1 MFWTSIMVFV
11 ALICTYLEISHQA
24 YLEESGTDIIL
35 WLQGYKSPLLNLMFE
50 VLGGILAVLFL
61 VASGVLYLCGHREI
75 GVIGTYAGFFGA
87 AISGTAKM
95 LILHPRPF
103 WKVQNIE
110 VVSCPYDWGAPS
122 GHASSG
128 GAAMIVLAYFWL
140 QSKSNNHWKILLLI
154 LSLLI
159 TLIDRVYLGLH
170 FHFQVILGYSYS
182 AVVAFYY
189 LSKTQREGFFS
200 LSQNKKTLISEHCKA
215 LGFAVFSAFVYS
227 QQYIEIEENWKINY
241 KEKCSRQLKF
251 EDVMVKNIS
260 EAMYV
265 WIISGLLFGF
275 YMLEGCRRPA
285 MSLKVIIVSLVFYLG
300 VLAYVVVMDKVFIVR
315 FPYYVRFVLLC
326 LNRFAAGF
334 VMSFYLPKAVLR
346 VSEYGLDKKNY

>member
-11 ALICTYLEISHQA
+11 ALICTYIEISHQA

-35 WLQGYKSPLLNLMFE
+35 WLQGYKSPLLDLLFE
-50 VLGGILAVLFL
+50 ILGGILAVFFL

-75 GVIGTYAGFFGA
+75 GMMGTYAGFFGA

-103 WKVQNIE
+103 WKVQSIQ

-128 GAAMIVLAYFWL
+128 GAAMIILAYFWL
-140 QSKSNNHWKILLLI
+140 QSKSNNFYKILLLI

-200 LSQNKKTLISEHCKA
+200 LSQNKKTLILELCKA
-215 LGFAVFSAFVYS
+215 LGFVIFSVWVYS
-227 QQYIEIEENWKINY
+227 KQYIEIEESWKINY
-241 KEKCSRQLKF
+241 NDKCTRQLKF
-251 EDVMVKNIS
+251 EDVMIKNIS

-265 WIISGLLFGF
+265 WLISGMIFGF
-275 YMLEGCRRPA
+275 YMIKGCRKPI
-285 MSLKVIIVSLVFYLG
+285 MSMKVVIISLAFYLG
-300 VLAYVVVMDKVFIVR
+300 ILVYVIASDKVFISR
-315 FPYYVRFVLLC
+315 FPYYLRFAFLC

-334 VMSFYLPKAVLR
+334 VMGFYLPKAVLK
-346 VSEYGLDKKNY
+346 VGEYGLDKQNN